1 MYALLLDNDLMKTL
15 QPSIKFAG
23 YIAVERNH
31 TLYGLTSEQINWEI
45 PYSNFEITL
54 AKKHKDVKEIIGNS
68 KVLSI
73 SDGDRDTMNEDF
85 YAGDYWIFGFF
96 VPNNSKWNREMTE
109 LEVEKLFIQCE
120 LMK

>member
-15 QPSIKFAG
+15 QLSIKFAG
-23 YIAVERNH
+23 YIAVDSTH